1 MFMSFFIFYLSLTN
15 TLESKKALANAS
27 KEIINDLNYF
37 TQSKV
42 YFQLRNLDSIN
53 SNKKNLIIGLIRG
66 YTWSIIKPFFISLIS
81 TEINNYDL
89 VIFVDKLSDETLE
102 KIKLCGAII
111 KDISEKNLGYQDLIK
126 YRWKLFSDFLKEN
139 KDKYNLVFATDIKD
153 VIFQKDIFHFYNNT
167 ISFIS
172 FNLEETTL
180 RDSVNKN
187 WVKNF
192 CKTNEEYFKI
202 ADEQVIS
209 DGTIISSVDKFLEFT
224 DTLWQTISNLSNI
237 NDQGAINYLIHYQK
251 ILNDSIRITDNY
263 GPIITISTS
272 GNNKISVDSD
282 NNVLNLKGKI
292 AGIVHQYD
300 RKTEI
305 VKKINKKYSDD
316 ILNKYFNNKT
326 KEVQKVNDE
335 YKAKVENKKRIKFI
349 RKIILFGFI
358 IISIICITCVK
369 AIKSGIFGNS
379 TNEDNYR
386 KKAKKTK
393 RKYKSKNIY
402 KYNISSSENIIY

>member
-1 MFMSFFIFYLSLTN
+1 MFMSFFIFYLSLIN

-172 FNLEETTL
+172 FNLEDTTL
-180 RDSVNKN
+180 RNSVNKN
-187 WVKNF
+187 WVKSF

-300 RKTEI
+300 RKPEI

>member
-1 MFMSFFIFYLSLTN
+1 MFMSFFIFYLSLIN

-172 FNLEETTL
+172 FNL
-180 RDSVNKN
+180 RNSVNKN
-187 WVKNF
+187 WVKSF

-209 DGTIISSVDKFLEFT
+209 DGTIISTVDKFLEFT

-237 NDQGAINYLIHYQK
+237 NDQGAINYLIHY
-251 ILNDSIRITDNY
+251 NDSIRITDNY

-300 RKTEI
+300 RKPEI

-326 KEVQKVNDE
+326 KEVKKVNDE